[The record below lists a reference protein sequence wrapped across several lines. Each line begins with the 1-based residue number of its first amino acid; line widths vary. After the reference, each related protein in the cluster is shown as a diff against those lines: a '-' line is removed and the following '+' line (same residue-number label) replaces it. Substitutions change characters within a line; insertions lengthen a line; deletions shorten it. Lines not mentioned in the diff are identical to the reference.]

1 MQNGMDDYSIKT
13 SPRVTTPGA
22 GKITGSLTTIIRRF
36 DEIRPMIAGGYGQIL
51 ILLSAKPNPSYAQL
65 STEIIAVPLPPV
77 LCVRQ
82 MMCVFDNT
90 IFLIQNKNFLE
101 DSNTAAAIP

>member
-1 MQNGMDDYSIKT
+1 
-13 SPRVTTPGA
+13 
-22 GKITGSLTTIIRRF
+22 
-36 DEIRPMIAGGYGQIL
+36 MIAGGYGQIL

-82 MMCVFDNT
+82 MMCLFDNT
-90 IFLIQNKNFLE
+90 IFLIQNKARSTRVVKLKEPLSVFSFPPTELRE
-101 DSNTAAAIP
+101 QLKQTKYLQVQ

>member
-1 MQNGMDDYSIKT
+1 
-13 SPRVTTPGA
+13 
-22 GKITGSLTTIIRRF
+22 
-36 DEIRPMIAGGYGQIL
+36 MIAGGYGQIL

-82 MMCVFDNT
+82 MMCLFDN
-90 IFLIQNKNFLE
+90 IPNF
-101 DSNTAAAIP
+101 SNSKQGALLYRLTKAYFTPTF

>member
-1 MQNGMDDYSIKT
+1 
-13 SPRVTTPGA
+13 
-22 GKITGSLTTIIRRF
+22 
-36 DEIRPMIAGGYGQIL
+36 MIAGGYGQIL

-82 MMCVFDNT
+82 MMCLFDNT
-90 IFLIQNKNFLE
+90 IFLIQNKARSARVVKLKEPISVFSFPLTE
-101 DSNTAAAIP
+101 LRYTCTL